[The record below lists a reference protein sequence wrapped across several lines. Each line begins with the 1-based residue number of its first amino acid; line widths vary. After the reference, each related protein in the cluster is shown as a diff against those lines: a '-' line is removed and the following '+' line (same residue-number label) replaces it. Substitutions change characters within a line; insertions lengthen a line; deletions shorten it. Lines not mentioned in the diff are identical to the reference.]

1 MAAKRKPAAT
11 PKWKPAPQHL
21 VSTFERA
28 AGSLSG
34 AEVRKMF
41 GYPAAFLGGNM
52 FTGLHEDH
60 MILRLSEQDRTIL
73 LQERGARIFEPMP
86 GRPMREYVVVPE
98 SILASPPKLSEW
110 LNRAQAYARTLP
122 AKSSK
127 GKRSRPE
134 R

>member
-1 MAAKRKPAAT
+1 MAAKRKPPAM
-11 PKWKPAPQHL
+11 PKWKPAPQEL

-28 AGSLSG
+28 AATLSG

-41 GYPAAFLGGNM
+41 GYPAAFLNGNM

-60 MILRLSEQDRTIL
+60 LIVRLSEQDRTAL
-73 LQERGARIFEPMP
+73 LREKGARIFEPMP

-98 SILASPPKLSEW
+98 LILASPPKLREW

-122 AKSSK
+122 AKSFK
-127 GKRSRPE
+127 GKKKR
-134 R
+134 